1 MKDRIIKT
9 KGGKKMKFS
18 KEEREY
24 INKKLEEAEALQ
36 LKNGNKTYSLKEA
49 WDLINKKVREM
60 QYL

>member
-1 MKDRIIKT
+1 MQ
-9 KGGKKMKFS
+9 FS

-24 INKKLEEAEALQ
+24 INKKLKEAEELQ

-49 WDLINKKVREM
+49 WDLINEKVREM

>member
-1 MKDRIIKT
+1 
-9 KGGKKMKFS
+9 MKFS

-24 INKKLEEAEALQ
+24 INKKLEEAEAVQ

-49 WDLINKKVREM
+49 WNLINEKVREM